1 MNIKSKVL
9 RKIGIKI
16 GSFLRKIYSPIIF
29 YILWVFYIKWK
40 ISSQDET
47 QAIKEW
53 KNIYNSTTINEYDDR
68 IKIYN
73 WQSEILD
80 GLLDFTYEKPWINFI
95 PHITNKL
102 GRDCEDFANMTWLWM
117 LRMGYAEIY
126 QILSVEEDIKT
137 GHMICVGKPSE
148 NRNTYL
154 IKSNSHKTIKIDAEN
169 LSEALTKF
177 YKNDKLVW
185 TIYKKILNR

>member
-1 MNIKSKVL
+1 
-9 RKIGIKI
+9 
-16 GSFLRKIYSPIIF
+16 
-29 YILWVFYIKWK
+29 
-40 ISSQDET
+40 
-47 QAIKEW
+47 
-53 KNIYNSTTINEYDDR
+53 
-68 IKIYN
+68 
-73 WQSEILD
+73 
-80 GLLDFTYEKPWINFI
+80 
-95 PHITNKL
+95 
-102 GRDCEDFANMTWLWM
+102 MTWLWM

-154 IKSNSHKTIKIDAEN
+154 IKSNSYKTIKIDAEN